1 MERKAGE
8 TWRGRKDPREFD
20 RDDGVA
26 VIFRVEEEIKTLN
39 MTSVLLELS
48 EEEWNSFSNHIFHP
62 HPPIGFSL
70 AFMPPKKSSTAPA
83 VSTRVTRS
91 ARQSQ
96 PAASVSI
103 PSPSTTDASES
114 IQNSRFNSVASS
126 PNSSFCLSKLKIDSD
141 DESNDP
147 IAVKDE
153 NDDEDDFLP
162 SKVITMSAVALG
174 KRRLVEVQLPL
185 KSVVSPRGVKRTRNS
200 GSIAQGRSIKIEA
213 PDEKDTLE
221 SDLDDF
227 SEDESMETPLPPK
240 SAAAK
245 KSRRAKSPSITI
257 PAASSSSTTARQTV
271 MKPSRAASKKA
282 SAAVAAQIKKESD
295 SSDDDDEDEFK
306 GTSDDNSPEGN
317 GSEIES
323 GDGSS
328 DSSSSGEEA
337 PVIVR
342 RGNRARGSRLT
353 WMEKVNLQLLEHHP
367 ELANVWDELDKVGVQ
382 VPEAA
387 EQPDGLKLKLL
398 PFQREGLGWMR
409 KQEKSLDEMGMGKTI
424 QMISLLLS
432 QPGKPN
438 LIIAPTVAII
448 QWIGEIADHA
458 PSLKALMFHGPNRT
472 ESMRELMSYDIVI
485 TTYSIIES
493 GYRKQKYGFKR
504 GGMTVKEDSLLHR
517 IKWHRIILDEA
528 HNIKERSCNTARSAF
543 ALQSETKW
551 CLSGTPMQNRVGE
564 LYSLIRFMEA
574 DPYGHVCWW
583 NNEILKPIQNFGAA
597 GVGEMAFQKLRKLL
611 DRIMLRRTKV
621 ERADDL
627 GLPPRK
633 LTVSR
638 YLFNEEEEDLYESLF
653 SDSKRKFSTYVE
665 QNTVLN
671 NYANIF
677 ELLTKMRQ
685 MVDHPDLVLKKI
697 KPGQV
702 GLPETMVCSIC
713 QEEAEDPIVSKCHHL
728 FCREDAQQYI
738 STAET
743 EAPECPVCHIPLS
756 VDLQQPT
763 YVNEVE
769 EATEV
774 KHKNFARTSIV
785 NRINMDTWRSS
796 TKIEALVEQL
806 YNLQREDRSTK
817 SICFSQ
823 YVTFLD
829 LIKWRLEKAGF
840 KCVKLDGHMTPT
852 QRAASIK
859 KFSEDPTVTV
869 FLISLKAGGVAL
881 NLTAASRV
889 FICDPWWNP
898 AAELQAMDRIHRIGQ
913 HRPILI
919 TRIIIENSIESRIL
933 QLQEKKQAMVDSTI
947 GKDPAALARLT
958 TEDLRFL
965 FVN

>member
-1 MERKAGE
+1 
-8 TWRGRKDPREFD
+8 
-20 RDDGVA
+20 
-26 VIFRVEEEIKTLN
+26 
-39 MTSVLLELS
+39 
-48 EEEWNSFSNHIFHP
+48 
-62 HPPIGFSL
+62 
-70 AFMPPKKSSTAPA
+70 MPPKKSATIQARA
-83 VSTRVTRS
+83 TRSTRQTRPTAS
-91 ARQSQ
+91 ASAS
-96 PAASVSI
+96 PAA
-103 PSPSTTDASES
+103 TTDASES
-114 IQNSRFNSVASS
+114 VQNSRINSMASS
-126 PNSSFCLSKLKIDSD
+126 PNSSFTLSRLNLDSD
-141 DESNDP
+141 EDTKD
-147 IAVKDE
+147 ATHFKDE
-153 NDDEDDFLP
+153 DDDQDDEDDFLP
-162 SKVITMSAVALG
+162 SNVVIPSSVALG
-174 KRRLVEVQLPL
+174 KRRLVEVQVPA
-185 KSVVSPRGVKRTRNS
+185 KAAANQRGVKRS
-200 GSIAQGRSIKIEA
+200 KSLGSKLQNHKIKAESSDDKEDLA
-213 PDEKDTLE
+213 
-221 SDLDDF
+221 SDLDEL
-227 SEDESMETPLPPK
+227 SADESVASPSTSKPAPTTRGRRTK
-240 SAAAK
+240 AAAAPK
-245 KSRRAKSPSITI
+245 
-257 PAASSSSTTARQTV
+257 ASSSSSAAKSQRTT
-271 MKPSRAASKKA
+271 KPSRAASKKA
-282 SAAVAAQIKKESD
+282 SAAVSAQIKKEID
-295 SSDDDDEDEFK
+295 SGSESDDDDDKLDESTA
-306 GTSDDNSPEGN
+306 GSELSVDDDSENESDDES
-317 GSEIES
+317 SEA
-323 GDGSS
+323 GSS
-328 DSSSSGEEA
+328 ESDA
-337 PVIVR
+337 PVVPR
-342 RGNRARGSRLT
+342 RRAARGAPRSRLT
-353 WMEKVNLQLLEHHP
+353 WAEKVNLQLLEYHP
-367 ELANVWDELDKVGVQ
+367 ELSTVWDELDKVGVL
-382 VPEAA
+382 VPEADA
-387 EQPDGLKLKLL
+387 QPEGLKLMLL

-409 KQEKSLDEMGMGKTI
+409 KQENSPFKGGILADEMGMGKTI

-438 LIIAPTVAII
+438 LIVAPTVAIV
-448 QWIGEIADHA
+448 QWMSEINDHA
-458 PSLKALMFHGPNRT
+458 PSLKALMFHGPKRT
-472 ESMRELMSYDIVI
+472 ESMKELMSYDIIV

-493 GYRKQKYGFKR
+493 GYRKQKHGFKR
-504 GGMTVKEDSLLHR
+504 GGMTIKEDSLLHR

-543 ALQSETKW
+543 ALQSERKW

-574 DPYGHVCWW
+574 DPYGYYYCKKCPCKSLHWRYTNLKDCDECGHRPMDHVCWW
-583 NNEILKPIQNFGAA
+583 NNEILKPIQNFGTQGA
-597 GVGEMAFQKLRKLL
+597 GERAFQKLRKLL

-685 MVDHPDLVLKKI
+685 MVDHPDLVLKKV

-702 GLPETMVCSIC
+702 GLPETLVCSIC
-713 QEEAEDPIVSKCHHL
+713 LEEAEDAIVSKCHHL

-738 STAET
+738 SAAET
-743 EAPECPVCHIPLS
+743 DAPECPVCHIPLS
-756 VDLQQPT
+756 IDLEQPT
-763 YVNEVE
+763 YVKEEEEEVDV
-769 EATEV
+769 EV

-785 NRINMDTWRSS
+785 NRIEMETWRSS
-796 TKIEALVEQL
+796 TKIEALVEHL
-806 YNLQREDRSTK
+806 YRLQREDRSTK

-840 KCVKLDGHMTPT
+840 KCVKLDGHMTPA

-947 GKDPAALARLT
+947 GKDPSALEKLT

>member
-1 MERKAGE
+1 
-8 TWRGRKDPREFD
+8 
-20 RDDGVA
+20 
-26 VIFRVEEEIKTLN
+26 
-39 MTSVLLELS
+39 
-48 EEEWNSFSNHIFHP
+48 
-62 HPPIGFSL
+62 
-70 AFMPPKKSSTAPA
+70 MPPKKSTSAPPK
-83 VSTRVTRS
+83 VSRPTRQTRS
-91 ARQSQ
+91 SAT
-96 PAASVSI
+96 VSNSSNI
-103 PSPSTTDASES
+103 TTDASES
-114 IQNSRFNSVASS
+114 VQNSRINSISSS
-126 PNSSFCLSKLKIDSD
+126 PNSSFSLSKLNIDSD
-141 DESNDP
+141 HDSDMEKVDDNDEQEDQ
-147 IAVKDE
+147 
-153 NDDEDDFLP
+153 DEDDFMP
-162 SKVITMSAVALG
+162 SNVVTLSSNARG
-174 KRRLVEVQLPL
+174 KRRLADNSTPIKNEIL
-185 KSVVSPRGVKRTRNS
+185 SRSIKRTRNS
-200 GSIAQGRSIKIEA
+200 RTATPSAVKAESSDEEKVIASDPEEQLS
-213 PDEKDTLE
+213 DEPSTSTSTNISVVRRKKVEEPTVKTE
-221 SDLDDF
+221 
-227 SEDESMETPLPPK
+227 PPG
-240 SAAAK
+240 
-245 KSRRAKSPSITI
+245 T
-257 PAASSSSTTARQTV
+257 STRKTV
-271 MKPSRAASKKA
+271 RAASKKA
-282 SAAVAAQIKKESD
+282 TETFKAQMKKED
-295 SSDDDDEDEFK
+295 SSSSEDEDDEDVK
-306 GTSDDNSPEGN
+306 S
-317 GSEIES
+317 S
-323 GDGSS
+323 GGESS
-328 DSSSSGEEA
+328 DSSEELEEEDSVEDSSEPEAA
-337 PVIVR
+337 PVARIR
-342 RGNRARGSRLT
+342 RRRAPRSQLT
-353 WMEKVNLQLLEHHP
+353 WMEKVNLQLLTFHP
-367 ELANVWDELDKVGVQ
+367 ELGSVWDELDKVKVH
-382 VPEAA
+382 VPEPVD
-387 EQPDGLKLKLL
+387 QPEGLQLKLL
-398 PFQREGLGWMR
+398 PFQREGLGWMM
-409 KQEKSLDEMGMGKTI
+409 KQENSEFKGGILADEMGMGKTI

-438 LIIAPTVAII
+438 LIIAPTVAIV
-448 QWIGEIADHA
+448 QWMSEVASHA
-458 PSLKALMFHGPNRT
+458 PSLTTHMFHGPNRT
-472 ESMRELMSYDIVI
+472 ESIKLLTSFDIVI

-493 GYRKQKYGFKR
+493 GYRKQKYGVKR
-504 GGMTVKEDSLLHR
+504 GGMTVKEDSILHR
-517 IKWHRIILDEA
+517 IKWNRIILDEA

-543 ALQSETKW
+543 ALQSERKW

-574 DPYGHVCWW
+574 DPFGYYYCKKCPCKSLHWRYSNMKDCDDCGHRPMDHVCWW
-583 NNEILKPIQNFGAA
+583 NNEILKPIQNYGNQ
-597 GVGEMAFQKLRKLL
+597 GVGEKAFAKLRSLL

-702 GLPETMVCSIC
+702 GLPETLVCSIC

-756 VDLQQPT
+756 IDLQQST
-763 YVNEVE
+763 YVREDNDAAVEVR
-769 EATEV
+769 
-774 KHKNFARTSIV
+774 HKNFARTSIV
-785 NRINMDTWRSS
+785 NRIDMNTWRSS

-806 YNLQREDRSTK
+806 YSVQREDRSTK

-840 KCVKLDGHMTPT
+840 KCVKLDGHMTPAM
-852 QRAASIK
+852 RAASIK

-913 HRPILI
+913 HRPILV

-947 GKDPAALARLT
+947 GKDPAALSKLT

>member
-1 MERKAGE
+1 
-8 TWRGRKDPREFD
+8 
-20 RDDGVA
+20 
-26 VIFRVEEEIKTLN
+26 
-39 MTSVLLELS
+39 
-48 EEEWNSFSNHIFHP
+48 
-62 HPPIGFSL
+62 
-70 AFMPPKKSSTAPA
+70 MPPKKSTTTPA
-83 VSTRVTRS
+83 RVTRS
-91 ARQSQ
+91 TRQTRLAASASAS
-96 PAASVSI
+96 PAA
-103 PSPSTTDASES
+103 TTDASES
-114 IQNSRFNSVASS
+114 IQNSRVSSMASS
-126 PNSSFCLSKLKIDSD
+126 PNSSFTISRLNLDSD
-141 DESNDP
+141 EDT
-147 IAVKDE
+147 KDAHFKE
-153 NDDEDDFLP
+153 EDDDQDDEDDFLP
-162 SKVITMSAVALG
+162 SNVIIPSSVALG
-174 KRRLVEVQLPL
+174 KRRKVEVQVPA
-185 KSVVSPRGVKRTRNS
+185 KATTGQRSVKRS
-200 GSIAQGRSIKIEA
+200 KGQGSKFKAESSDNKEDLA
-213 PDEKDTLE
+213 
-221 SDLDDF
+221 SDLDEL
-227 SEDESMETPLPPK
+227 SVGESTP
-240 SAAAK
+240 
-245 KSRRAKSPSITI
+245 
-257 PAASSSSTTARQTV
+257 SSSTSKPTHTTRGRRATASAVPKASPSPSVDTSQRTT
-271 MKPSRAASKKA
+271 KPSRAASIKA
-282 SAAVAAQIKKESD
+282 SAAVSVQIKGEVD
-295 SSDDDDEDEFK
+295 SGSESDDDDDE
-306 GTSDDNSPEGN
+306 SDNESSEASP
-317 GSEIES
+317 SET
-323 GDGSS
+323 DV
-328 DSSSSGEEA
+328 
-337 PVIVR
+337 PVIR
-342 RGNRARGSRLT
+342 RRTNRRAPRAPRSHLT
-353 WMEKVNLQLLEHHP
+353 WSEKVNLQLLEHHP
-367 ELANVWDELDKVGVQ
+367 ELSTVWDELDKVNVLA
-382 VPEAA
+382 PEADA
-387 EQPDGLKLKLL
+387 QPEGLKLMLL

-409 KQEKSLDEMGMGKTI
+409 KQENSSFQGGILADEMGMGKTI

-438 LIIAPTVAII
+438 LIVAPTVAIV
-448 QWIGEIADHA
+448 QWMSEINDHA
-458 PSLKALMFHGPNRT
+458 PSLKTYMFYGSKRT
-472 ESMRELMSYDIVI
+472 ESMKELMSYDVIV

-493 GYRKQKYGFKR
+493 GYRKQKHGVKR
-504 GGMTVKEDSLLHR
+504 GGVTVKEDSLLHR

-543 ALQSETKW
+543 ALKSDRKW

-574 DPYGHVCWW
+574 DPYGYYYCKKCPCKSLHWRYTNLKDCDECGHRPMDHVCWW
-583 NNEILKPIQNFGAA
+583 NNEILKPIQSFGTQ
-597 GVGEMAFQKLRKLL
+597 GTGERAFEKLRKLL

-627 GLPPRK
+627 GLPPRT

-685 MVDHPDLVLKKI
+685 MVDHPDLVLKKV

-702 GLPETMVCSIC
+702 GLPETLVCSIC
-713 QEEAEDPIVSKCHHL
+713 LEEAEDAIVSKCHHL

-743 EAPECPVCHIPLS
+743 DAPECPVCHIPLS
-756 VDLQQPT
+756 IDLEQPT
-763 YVNEVE
+763 YVKELE
-769 EATEV
+769 EEEDVEV

-785 NRINMDTWRSS
+785 NRIEMETWRSS
-796 TKIEALVEQL
+796 TKIEALVEHL
-806 YNLQREDRSTK
+806 YRLQREDRSTK

-859 KFSEDPTVTV
+859 KFTDDPTVTV

-947 GKDPAALARLT
+947 GNDPSALDKLT